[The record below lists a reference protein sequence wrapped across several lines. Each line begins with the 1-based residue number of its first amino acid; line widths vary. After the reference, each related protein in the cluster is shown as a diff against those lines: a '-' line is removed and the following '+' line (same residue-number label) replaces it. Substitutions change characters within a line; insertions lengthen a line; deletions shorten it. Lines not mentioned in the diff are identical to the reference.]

1 MKRLLV
7 FGLVFFL
14 GLGAWRLA
22 SSLSSDALGMAV
34 GMVFGVLAGIPT
46 ALLVLATGRQLA
58 ERGEEEALS
67 AGRSRQT
74 PAYPFQPPV
83 IVVTG
88 QSGQPPQQP
97 ARLQG
102 DSPYFVASRSRCL
115 GRHAA
120 RAAVPDGGRKGRV
133 DSVDISS
140 QKSA

>member
-7 FGLVFFL
+7 FGLLIFL

-22 SSLSSDALGMAV
+22 SSLSSDALGMAM

-46 ALLVLATGRQLA
+46 ALLVLATGRRRMD
-58 ERGEEEALS
+58 EDEEALS
-67 AGRSRQT
+67 AGRARQT

-88 QSGQPPQQP
+88 QSGQAPQQP

-102 DSPYFVASRSRCL
+102 DSPYFVASDPNAWAC
-115 GRHAA
+115 HAA
-120 RAAVPDGGRKGRV
+120 
-133 DSVDISS
+133 
-140 QKSA
+140 